1 MDRRVVRE
9 SGQHTTK
16 HQHKLSTTT
25 PQTSMSGIAV
35 SPDAVNLYYLMKA
48 KSAYR
53 WALWRVD
60 ERGTAVVVAAAGDKT
75 ASYADL
81 LSLLP
86 PDDCRYAVYDYEHTN
101 SEGRVFNKLVFL
113 NWAPDAARVK
123 AKMMYASTKDF
134 FRGHLDGVA
143 VELQASEIGEL
154 DEREVADAVQA
165 TITRK

>member
-1 MDRRVVRE
+1 
-9 SGQHTTK
+9 
-16 HQHKLSTTT
+16 
-25 PQTSMSGIAV
+25 MSGIAV
-35 SPDAVNLYYLMKA
+35 SPDAPNLFYLRKA

-53 WALWRVD
+53 WAVWRVNP
-60 ERGTAVVVAAAGDKT
+60 EGNAVVVAAAGDMT
-75 ASYADL
+75 TSYADL

-86 PDDCRYAVYDYEHTN
+86 PSDCRYAVYDYEHTN

-113 NWAPDAARVK
+113 NWAPDAAAVK

-143 VELQASEIGEL
+143 VELQASELADLE
-154 DEREVADAVQA
+154 EREVADAVQA